1 MVRFFSYM
9 PFRAVSAVLFALCL
23 AAAVSVGARA
33 QGLDGS
39 ADAWVDPWDA
49 PAVDDAGISTADEPA
64 GISAAAD
71 EIDEVPVA
79 QSTAPTLGSN
89 AVQRIDRAIALY
101 EEIRSW
107 GGWPRIPQ
115 GEKLELGVTER
126 RVALLRERLVAGG
139 DMKASKADPY
149 LFTPQV
155 DAAVKRFQRRNGLKP
170 DGVVGPRTLEMMNVP
185 VSRRI
190 AQLRQNRSRLAD
202 MVAKLEGSKRY
213 VFVNIAAQEVEAVA
227 DNRVEFRQRVVVGK
241 RDRQTPELS
250 SAISSV
256 ILNPYWFV
264 PKSIAVK
271 DKLSKIKADPGYLQR
286 AGFKLMAGW
295 GDTAREINPYSVDW
309 SADTF
314 NRYYLRQDPGKWNAL
329 GRVKIDFPNQHAV
342 YLHDTPTRYLFQLSS
357 RSFSSGCVRVKEVRT
372 LASWLLQGKDG
383 WNRARIDATISRGYL
398 QAVGLN
404 QAVPIHLKYITAWV
418 NGDGMVNF
426 RPDIYN
432 RDSLY
437 STANAQY

>member
-1 MVRFFSYM
+1 M
-9 PFRAVSAVLFALCL
+9 PFKSAIAVLSGLCL
-23 AAAVSVGARA
+23 SVAVMAGSA
-33 QGLDGS
+33 QAEGLDGS
-39 ADAWVDPWDA
+39 QDAWVDPWNA
-49 PAVDDAGISTADEPA
+49 PAVNDVPGANSNPA
-64 GISAAAD
+64 AVAD
-71 EIDEVPVA
+71 EIDEVPVG
-79 QSTAPTLGSN
+79 QSSAPTLGSD
-89 AVQRIDRAIALY
+89 AVLRIDGAIALY
-101 EEIRSW
+101 KKIQGF

-115 GEKLELGVTER
+115 GEKLESGVTDR

-149 LFTPQV
+149 LFTPEV
-155 DAAVKRFQRRNGLKP
+155 EAAVKRFQRRNGLKP

-190 AQLRQNRSRLAD
+190 AQLQQNKSRLAE
-202 MVAKLEGSKRY
+202 MVSKVSGDKRY

-227 DNRVEFRQRVVVGK
+227 DGRAEFRQRVVVGK
-241 RDRQTPELS
+241 QDRQTPELS
-250 SAISSV
+250 SHISSV

-264 PKSIAVK
+264 PKSIAIK
-271 DKLSKIKADPGYLQR
+271 DKLSKIKADPGYLER
-286 AGFKLMAGW
+286 AGFKLMSGW
-295 GDTAREINPYSVDW
+295 GDTAREINPYSVNW

-329 GRVKIDFPNQHAV
+329 GRVKIDFPNQYSV

-372 LASWLLQGKDG
+372 LAAWLLQGRDG
-383 WNRARIDATISRGYL
+383 WNRGRIDDAISKGYL
-398 QAVGLN
+398 QAVALK
-404 QAVPIHLKYITAWV
+404 QPVSIYLKYITAWV
-418 NGDGMVNF
+418 DGDGMVNF

-432 RDSLY
+432 RDNLY

>member
-1 MVRFFSYM
+1 MVQVPSFK
-9 PFRAVSAVLFALCL
+9 PFAAAFAALFALCL
-23 AAAVSVGARA
+23 AGLAHPEGARA
-33 QGLDGS
+33 EGLDGS
-39 ADAWVDPWDA
+39 QDAWVDPWDA
-49 PAVDDAGISTADEPA
+49 PALSTAQGTPD
-64 GISAAAD
+64 SAAD

-79 QSTAPTLGSN
+79 QSTVPTLGGNS
-89 AVQRIDRAIALY
+89 VQRIDHAIALY
-101 EEIRSW
+101 KKIQSW

-115 GEKLELGVTER
+115 GEKLELGVTDR

-139 DMKASKADPY
+139 DMQASKADPY
-149 LFTPQV
+149 FFTPDV
-155 DAAVKRFQRRNGLKP
+155 AAAVKRYQRRNGLKP
-170 DGVVGPRTLEMMNVP
+170 DGVVGPRTLEMMNVS

-190 AQLRQNRSRLAD
+190 SQLQQNRVRLAG
-202 MVAKLEGSKRY
+202 MAPKVADAGRY

-227 DNRVEFRQRVVVGK
+227 DGRVEFRQRVVVGK
-241 RDRQTPELS
+241 QDRQTPELTS
-250 SAISSV
+250 HISSV

-264 PKSIAVK
+264 PKSIAIK

-286 AGFKLMAGW
+286 AGFKLMSGW
-295 GDTAREINPYSVDW
+295 GDTAREINPYSVNW
-309 SADTF
+309 SEDTF

-329 GRVKIDFPNQHAV
+329 GRVKIDFPNQYSV

-372 LASWLLQGKDG
+372 LATWLLEGQDG
-383 WNRARIDATISRGYL
+383 WNRARIDGTIAKGYL
-398 QAVGLN
+398 QAVGLKR
-404 QAVPIHLKYITAWV
+404 QVPIHLKYITAWV
-418 NGDGMVNF
+418 DGDGMVNF

>member
-1 MVRFFSYM
+1 M
-9 PFRAVSAVLFALCL
+9 AALFALSV
-23 AAAVSVGARA
+23 AAILSAGPA
-33 QGLDGS
+33 QAEGLDGS
-39 ADAWVDPWDA
+39 QDAWVDPWDA
-49 PAVDDAGISTADEPA
+49 PAVDDAGMSTADAP
-64 GISAAAD
+64 GSASAVAD
-71 EIDEVPVA
+71 EIDEVPVGR
-79 QSTAPTLGSN
+79 STAPTLGTH

-101 EEIRSW
+101 KKIDSF

-115 GEKLELGVTER
+115 GEKLVLGVTDR

-149 LFTPQV
+149 VFTPQV
-155 DAAVKRFQRRNGLKP
+155 EAAVKRYQTRNGLKP

-190 AQLRQNRSRLAD
+190 AQLRLNRSRLAE
-202 MVAKLEGSKRY
+202 MVARVSGEKRY

-241 RDRQTPELS
+241 QDRQTPELS

-264 PKSIAVK
+264 PKSIAIK
-271 DKLSKIKADPGYLQR
+271 DKLSKIKADPGYLER
-286 AGFKLMAGW
+286 AGFKLMSGW
-295 GDTAREINPYSVDW
+295 GATAREINPYSVKW

-329 GRVKIDFPNQHAV
+329 GRVKIDFPNQYSV

-372 LASWLLQGKDG
+372 LATWLLQGREG
-383 WNRARIDATISRGYL
+383 WNRARIDDTISKGYL
-398 QAVGLN
+398 QAVALK
-404 QAVPIHLKYITAWV
+404 QPVPIHLKYITAWV
-418 NGDGMVNF
+418 DGDGMVNF